1 VSAAAAVTV
10 ELPGALRPFAGGSA
24 ELRLEGRHTTVAEV
38 LRALAERHVGVT
50 ERVLDEQ
57 GALRPHVNLF
67 VDGENVRW
75 AEGLDTRV
83 GPSSTIAIV
92 PAISGG

>member
-1 VSAAAAVTV
+1 MSAPAAVTV

-24 ELRLEGRHTTVAEV
+24 ELRLEGRHATVAEV
-38 LRALAERHVGVT
+38 LRSLAVRHVGVT

-67 VDGENVRW
+67 VDGENVRY
-75 AEGLDTRV
+75 EQGLDTPV

-92 PAISGG
+92 PALSGG